1 MRLRSQVALCL
12 QDTTE
17 ASFPELGVE
26 KGKGSDI
33 PRLSVV
39 TFVHSF
45 LLAVLT
51 LTVMFSHMS
60 LVFRKDPCILDQ
72 GS

>member
-51 LTVMFSHMS
+51 LTVMS
-60 LVFRKDPCILDQ
+60 LVFRKDPCILDR

>member
-12 QDTTE
+12 QDTIE

-51 LTVMFSHMS
+51 LTVMS
-60 LVFRKDPCILDQ
+60 LVFRKDPCILDR